1 MCLKFDNRNKMQI
14 QCYNNRSRD
23 RYHNISL
30 QFIVDLDDPGELVED
45 LQQGAPL
52 VPQLLVVHLELAQR
66 LVSQVLGETQDL
78 EQTIPWNGG
87 IPILISK

>member
-1 MCLKFDNRNKMQI
+1 MYKK
-14 QCYNNRSRD
+14 RSRYRY

-66 LVSQVLGETQDL
+66 LVGEVLGETQDL
-78 EQTIPWNGG
+78 EQTMVYQ
-87 IPILISK
+87 LSQYYK

>member
-1 MCLKFDNRNKMQI
+1 M
-14 QCYNNRSRD
+14 YNNDRSRYRY

-66 LVSQVLGETQDL
+66 LVRQVLGETQDL
-78 EQTIPWNGG
+78 EQTISCNGG
-87 IPILISK
+87 IPILTSMVYQ

>member
-1 MCLKFDNRNKMQI
+1 M
-14 QCYNNRSRD
+14 YNNRSRYRY
-23 RYHNISL
+23 RYHNVSL

-78 EQTIPWNGG
+78 EQRIPWNNG
-87 IPILISK
+87 ISTVTILL

>member
-1 MCLKFDNRNKMQI
+1 M
-14 QCYNNRSRD
+14 YNNRSRYRY
-23 RYHNISL
+23 RYHNVSL

-78 EQTIPWNGG
+78 EQRIPWNDG
-87 IPILISK
+87 ISTVTILL

>member
-1 MCLKFDNRNKMQI
+1 M
-14 QCYNNRSRD
+14 YNNRSRCRY

-66 LVSQVLGETQDL
+66 LVSQVLGETQYL
-78 EQTIPWNGG
+78 EQRIPWNDG
-87 IPILISK
+87 ISTVTILL

>member
-1 MCLKFDNRNKMQI
+1 M
-14 QCYNNRSRD
+14 YNNRSRCRY

-78 EQTIPWNGG
+78 EQRIPWNDG
-87 IPILISK
+87 ISTVTILL

>member
-1 MCLKFDNRNKMQI
+1 M
-14 QCYNNRSRD
+14 
-23 RYHNISL
+23 

-66 LVSQVLGETQDL
+66 LVGEVLGETQDL
-78 EQTIPWNGG
+78 EQTIPCNGG
-87 IPILISK
+87 YSILISI

>member
-1 MCLKFDNRNKMQI
+1 M
-14 QCYNNRSRD
+14 YNNRSRYRY

-66 LVSQVLGETQDL
+66 LVGEVLGETQDL
-78 EQTIPWNGG
+78 ETSMVYQ
-87 IPILISK
+87 LSQYYK

>member
-1 MCLKFDNRNKMQI
+1 M
-14 QCYNNRSRD
+14 YNNRSRCRY

-66 LVSQVLGETQDL
+66 LVGQVLGETQDL
-78 EQTIPWNGG
+78 EQKIPWNGG
-87 IPILISK
+87 ISILTSIIYQ

>member
-1 MCLKFDNRNKMQI
+1 M
-14 QCYNNRSRD
+14 YNNRSRD

-78 EQTIPWNGG
+78 EQRIPWNDG
-87 IPILISK
+87 ISTVTILL

>member
-1 MCLKFDNRNKMQI
+1 M
-14 QCYNNRSRD
+14 YNNRNRYRY

-66 LVSQVLGETQDL
+66 LVGEVLGETQDL
-78 EQTIPWNGG
+78 ETSMVYQ
-87 IPILISK
+87 LSHYYK

>member
-1 MCLKFDNRNKMQI
+1 M
-14 QCYNNRSRD
+14 YNNRSRY

-30 QFIVDLDDPGELVED
+30 QLIVDLDDPGELVED

-78 EQTIPWNGG
+78 EQRIPWNDG
-87 IPILISK
+87 ISTVTILL

>member
-1 MCLKFDNRNKMQI
+1 M
-14 QCYNNRSRD
+14 YNNRSRCRY

-78 EQTIPWNGG
+78 EQRIPWNNG
-87 IPILISK
+87 ISTVTILLL

>member
-1 MCLKFDNRNKMQI
+1 M
-14 QCYNNRSRD
+14 YNNRSRYRY

-66 LVSQVLGETQDL
+66 LVGEVLGETQDL
-78 EQTIPWNGG
+78 ETSMVCQ
-87 IPILISK
+87 LSQYYK

>member
-1 MCLKFDNRNKMQI
+1 M
-14 QCYNNRSRD
+14 YNNRSRC

-78 EQTIPWNGG
+78 EQRIPWNDG
-87 IPILISK
+87 ISTVTILL

>member
-1 MCLKFDNRNKMQI
+1 M
-14 QCYNNRSRD
+14 YNDRSRD

-78 EQTIPWNGG
+78 EQRIPWNDG
-87 IPILISK
+87 ISTVTILL

>member
-1 MCLKFDNRNKMQI
+1 M
-14 QCYNNRSRD
+14 YNNRSRCRY

-78 EQTIPWNGG
+78 EQRIPWNNG
-87 IPILISK
+87 ISTVTILL

>member
-1 MCLKFDNRNKMQI
+1 M
-14 QCYNNRSRD
+14 YNNRNRYRY

-66 LVSQVLGETQDL
+66 LVGEVLGETQDL
-78 EQTIPWNGG
+78 ETSMVYQ
-87 IPILISK
+87 LSQYYV